1 MGVAPASGS
10 HLPAGREI
18 ALCRGGR
25 RHVKGGAPRRAA
37 ALSLPLSSRARRS
50 AVCVWLCGC
59 ACARA
64 NTATGRTSPAL
75 VSSEIQQNPPPIAC
89 APLLRDFSCFWFGF
103 KNRSSKVK
111 LLNLSLRDLGRRR
124 FKG

>member
-18 ALCRGGR
+18 ALSRGGR

-50 AVCVWLCGC
+50 AVCVALWLCVR
-59 ACARA
+59 ACQYGHRTDLPGPGELR
-64 NTATGRTSPAL
+64 NTTKPTPNCRCPFAA
-75 VSSEIQQNPPPIAC
+75 
-89 APLLRDFSCFWFGF
+89 
-103 KNRSSKVK
+103 
-111 LLNLSLRDLGRRR
+111 
-124 FKG
+124 

>member
-18 ALCRGGR
+18 ALSRGGR

-75 VSSEIQQNPPPIAC
+75 VTSETRQNRPPFAC
-89 APLLRDFSCFWFGF
+89 APVLCEISVFLAQFQKSII
-103 KNRSSKVK
+103 
-111 LLNLSLRDLGRRR
+111 
-124 FKG
+124 

>member
-18 ALCRGGR
+18 ALSRGGR

-75 VSSEIQQNPPPIAC
+75 VSSETTQNPPPIAC
-89 APLLRDFSCFWFGF
+89 APFLRDFSCIFVRFQ
-103 KNRSSKVK
+103 K
-111 LLNLSLRDLGRRR
+111 LLI
-124 FKG
+124 